1 MSLNFLKGPS
11 NQHLELSRM
20 LWGISV
26 VSGIGFAGAHLVMD
40 HAFSII
46 EFGTGMGLLM
56 AGGGGAT
63 AIKDTAVARA
73 VTPAELAS

>member
-1 MSLNFLKGPS
+1 MTLNFLKGPS

-20 LWGISV
+20 LWALSV
-26 VSGIGFAGAHLVMD
+26 VSGIGFAGAHLVMY

-63 AIKDTAVARA
+63 AMKDTAVSRA
-73 VTPAELAS
+73 AAPQEPAS

>member
-1 MSLNFLKGPS
+1 MTLNFLKGPT

-20 LWGISV
+20 LWAVSV
-26 VSGIGFAGAHLVMD
+26 VAGIGFAGAHLVID

-56 AGGGGAT
+56 AGGGGAI
-63 AIKDTAVARA
+63 AMKDTAVARA
-73 VTPAELAS
+73 AAPQEPAP

>member
-1 MSLNFLKGPS
+1 MTLNFLKGPT

-20 LWGISV
+20 LWAVSV
-26 VSGIGFAGAHLVMD
+26 ASGIGFAGAHLVID

-56 AGGGGAT
+56 AGGGGAI

-73 VTPAELAS
+73 AAPQEPAP

>member
-1 MSLNFLKGPS
+1 MTLNFLKGPT

-20 LWGISV
+20 LWAVSV
-26 VSGIGFAGAHLVMD
+26 VAGIGFAGAHLVID

-56 AGGGGAT
+56 AGGGGAI
-63 AIKDTAVARA
+63 AMKDTAVARA
-73 VTPAELAS
+73 AVPQDPAP

>member
-1 MSLNFLKGPS
+1 MSLNFLKGPT

-20 LWGISV
+20 LWAISV

-63 AIKDTAVARA
+63 AMKDTAVARA
-73 VTPAELAS
+73 ATPPEPGS

>member
-1 MSLNFLKGPS
+1 MSLNFLKGPT

-20 LWGISV
+20 LWAISML
-26 VSGIGFAGAHLVMD
+26 SGIGFAGAHLVID

-63 AIKDTAVARA
+63 AMKDTAVARA
-73 VTPAELAS
+73 VSPPEPGS